1 MFKHNSSMFPIVS
14 PVSILPP
21 PSHCGFVQGGT
32 KSWRSSRSIA
42 WIVDCTPRRPAVE
55 RPCRSQSTENY
66 LLLSSLLIVWSF
78 DWLIW
83 FDLIVWSFDRLIV
96 WLIDWFGLIDLVWL
110 IWFDLI
116 WLIGDWLIDCLID
129 WLIDGYDSILFD
141 LIWFD
146 WLVDFIWFGLVCFDL
161 IDWKKGWCGW
171 IDWTNKIWFFNG
183 TWSIDELLWFICLWK
198 MVIIHSYVKLPE
210 GNKDWF
216 MS

>member
-66 LLLSSLLIVWSF
+66 LLLSSLLIVWLI
-78 DWLIW
+78 DLIW
-83 FDLIVWSFDRLIV
+83 FDRLIVWSFDRLI
-96 WLIDWFGLIDLVWL
+96 DWLIDLVWL
-110 IWFDLI
+110 IWFDWFDLI
-116 WLIGDWLIDCLID
+116 WLIGDWLIDWLIAWLTD
-129 WLIDGYDSILFD
+129 WLMDMIRFY

-171 IDWTNKIWFFNG
+171 IDWTNKIWLFNG

>member
-1 MFKHNSSMFPIVS
+1 MVFKHNSSMFPIVS

-83 FDLIVWSFDRLIV
+83 FDLIVWSFDRLID
-96 WLIDWFGLIDLVWL
+96 WLIDWLIWFDWFGLIDL
-110 IWFDLI
+110 IWFD
-116 WLIGDWLIDCLID
+116 WLVIDWLIDCLID

-146 WLVDFIWFGLVCFDL
+146 L
-161 IDWKKGWCGW
+161 IDWL
-171 IDWTNKIWFFNG
+171 ILFDLVWFVL
-183 TWSIDELLWFICLWK
+183 TWLIEK
-198 MVIIHSYVKLPE
+198 RA
-210 GNKDWF
+210 GAAG
-216 MS
+216 